1 MKNVFMRQ
9 LEDYTLLA
17 RMNEDNFKIY
27 EYVVAYC
34 YDEKSDSWAQ
44 GHYFEHVA
52 DAIKFM
58 NFRKQNLIDTR
69 ASLVESMTEY
79 LRTKVDDENAYMSW
93 IYLVPDEAT
102 KEDFVDIAS
111 DDELWID
118 CCKKFGELV
127 KTYDEK

>member
-44 GHYFEHVA
+44 GHYFQSVA
-52 DAIKFM
+52 DAVQFM
-58 NFRKQNLIDTR
+58 NYKKMDLVDLRAKFVEDMHEYIRTR
-69 ASLVESMTEY
+69 IG
-79 LRTKVDDENAYMSW
+79 DENAYMSW
-93 IYLVPDEAT
+93 ICLVPDEPSH
-102 KEDFVDIAS
+102 EDFVDIAS
-111 DDELWID
+111 DDELWTD
-118 CCKKFGELV
+118 TCVLFGKLTRKYENN
-127 KTYDEK
+127 

>member
-44 GHYFEHVA
+44 GHYFKRVA

-58 NFRKQNLIDTR
+58 NFRKQNLIDAR

-93 IYLVPDEAT
+93 IYLIPDEAT

>member
-1 MKNVFMRQ
+1 MRKNVFMRQ

-17 RMNEDNFKIY
+17 RMVDGRIC
-27 EYVVAYC
+27 EYVVAWC

-44 GHYFEHVA
+44 GYYFNHVA

-58 NFRKQNLIDTR
+58 NFRKQNLIDAR
-69 ASLVESMTEY
+69 ANLVEQMTEY

-93 IYLVPDEAT
+93 INLVPDEAT